1 MKNRTIEEKII
12 SRILKLEERVKKL
25 EQKDSYYPQCEDEI
39 RENYGG
45 VDDIKVGEND

>member
-25 EQKDSYYPQCEDEI
+25 EQKDSYYP
-39 RENYGG
+39 RKG
-45 VDDIKVGEND
+45 DD